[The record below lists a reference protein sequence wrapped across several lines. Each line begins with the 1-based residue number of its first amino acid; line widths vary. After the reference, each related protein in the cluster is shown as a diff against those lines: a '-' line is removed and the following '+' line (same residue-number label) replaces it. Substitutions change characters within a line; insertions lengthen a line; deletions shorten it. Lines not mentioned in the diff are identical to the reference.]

1 MELPRILLIATSV
14 MLLVYRYGYGGIGEL
29 KALAEV
35 RVDVADGSLDG
46 FADTKKLEHSKKH
59 STHITHSLACNITS
73 SFSPGIP
80 LRESFT
86 DHFAEGLADR
96 LSSFKA
102 SP

>member
-59 STHITHSLACNITS
+59 STHITHKVRPRLLD
-73 SFSPGIP
+73 PQREPMKP
-80 LRESFT
+80 LPR
-86 DHFAEGLADR
+86 R
-96 LSSFKA
+96 LCPAA
-102 SP
+102 SA